1 MLPNIH
7 ERTERKLYDK
17 ILYEQ
22 HLHRIKTMLPT
33 IDNSPPRKQP
43 VSNRRLMEHIRKTR
57 KIDFENKELLIRL
70 AKCVQKSSI
79 DNKLS
84 PHIISHQKFKTKL
97 SRTRAQLEANKITT
111 ENQMLLNRIINIPP
125 TMKF

>member
-7 ERTERKLYDK
+7 GRTERKLYDK

-84 PHIISHQKFKTKL
+84 PHIISLQKFKTKL